1 MNQTV
6 LFRILLLL
14 LFAGYSSLSAEILKP
29 TIGGEEKE
37 ILKIAGKRRMYTNM
51 REDSLVY
58 QVNGPARIELITRYP
73 SPEKSNK
80 SQPFSYQLVIDNEEP
95 ITINHRY
102 KLQKSI
108 RSVQHPS
115 HYYTYS
121 GNYFIN
127 IEDGDHKLT
136 VSANA
141 DQKYPVLLRM
151 IKKGF
156 KTSLNNMQELQPMVF
171 QTNRTVVVSGK
182 AISYYDFNHGRPLQL
197 EMDGSQIL
205 RILSRLLFESQMGEL
220 ESYRIRVKSGRKVLG
235 TYYMSTERSSD
246 STVEEQSDKVPG
258 KWRTCEVTIPEG
270 KHVISVELVE
280 KERSVLTRFQE
291 FK

>member
-6 LFRILLLL
+6 LFRILLL
-14 LFAGYSSLSAEILKP
+14 FAGYSALSAELLKP

-37 ILKIAGKRRMYTNM
+37 ILKIAGKRRMYTIL
-51 REDSLVY
+51 RQDSLVY

-73 SPEKSNK
+73 SPDKSNK

-127 IEDGDHKLT
+127 IGDGNHKLT
-136 VSANA
+136 MSANA
-141 DQKYPVLLRM
+141 DQKYPVLLRV
-151 IKKGF
+151 IKKSF
-156 KTSLNNMQELQPMVF
+156 KTSLNNINELRPMVF
-171 QTNRTVVVSGK
+171 QTNSTVVVSGK
-182 AISYYDFNHGRPLQL
+182 DISYYDLKNGRPLQL
-197 EMDGSQIL
+197 EINGSKIL
-205 RILSRLLFESQMGEL
+205 RIFSRLLFESQMGEID
-220 ESYRIRVKSGRKVLG
+220 SYRIRVKSGSEILG

-246 STVEEQSDKVPG
+246 STIEGQSDKVPG

>member
-6 LFRILLLL
+6 LFRILFL
-14 LFAGYSSLSAEILKP
+14 LFTGYSALSAELLKP

-37 ILKIAGKRRMYTNM
+37 ILKIADKRRMYTIM
-51 REDSLVY
+51 REDPLIY

-73 SPEKSNK
+73 SPEKSKK
-80 SQPFSYQLVIDNEEP
+80 SQPFSYQLVVDGEEP
-95 ITINHRY
+95 IKINHRY

-127 IEDGDHKLT
+127 IEEGDHILT
-136 VSANA
+136 MSGNA
-141 DQKYPVLLRM
+141 DQKYPVLLRV

-156 KTSLNNMQELQPMVF
+156 KISLSNMHELQPMVF
-171 QTNRTVVVSGK
+171 QANRTVEVSGK
-182 AISYYDFNHGRPLQL
+182 DISYYELIHGRPLQL
-197 EMDGSQIL
+197 NIDGPKTL
-205 RILSRLLFESQMGEL
+205 RILSRLLFDSEMGAEESF
-220 ESYRIRVKSGRKVLG
+220 RIRVKTGRKVLG

-246 STVEEQSDKVPG
+246 SMVKDQPDKVPG
-258 KWRTCEVTIPEG
+258 KWRTCEVTIPAG

-280 KERSVLTRFQE
+280 KKRSVLTRFKE
-291 FK
+291 YK

>member
-6 LFRILLLL
+6 LSRILFL
-14 LFAGYSSLSAEILKP
+14 LFTGYSALSAELLKP

-37 ILKIAGKRRMYTNM
+37 ILKIAGKRRMYTIM

-73 SPEKSNK
+73 SPEMSKK
-80 SQPFSYQLVIDNEEP
+80 SQPFSYQLVVDNEEP
-95 ITINHRY
+95 IKINHRY

-127 IEDGDHKLT
+127 IEEGDHILT
-136 VSANA
+136 MSANA
-141 DQKYPVLLRM
+141 DQKYPVLLRV

-156 KTSLNNMQELQPMVF
+156 KISLSNMHELQPMVF
-171 QTNRTVVVSGK
+171 QANRTVEVSGK
-182 AISYYDFNHGRPLQL
+182 DISYYELIHGRPLQL
-197 EMDGSQIL
+197 NIDGPKTL
-205 RILSRLLFESQMGEL
+205 RILSRLLFDSEMGAEESF
-220 ESYRIRVKSGRKVLG
+220 RIRVKTGRKVLG

-246 STVEEQSDKVPG
+246 SMVKDQPDKVPG
-258 KWRTCEVTIPEG
+258 KWRTCEVTIPAG

-280 KERSVLTRFQE
+280 KKRSVLTRFKE
-291 FK
+291 YK

>member
-1 MNQTV
+1 
-6 LFRILLLL
+6 
-14 LFAGYSSLSAEILKP
+14 
-29 TIGGEEKE
+29 
-37 ILKIAGKRRMYTNM
+37 M
-51 REDSLVY
+51 REDPLVY

-73 SPEKSNK
+73 SPEKSKK
-80 SQPFSYQLVIDNEEP
+80 SQPFSYQLVVDNEEP
-95 ITINHRY
+95 IKINHRY

-127 IEDGDHKLT
+127 IKDGDHTLT
-136 VSANA
+136 MSANV
-141 DQKYPVLLRM
+141 DQKYPVLLRV

-156 KTSLNNMQELQPMVF
+156 KTSLNNMHELQPMVF

-182 AISYYDFNHGRPLQL
+182 DISYYDLNHGRPLQL
-197 EMDGSQIL
+197 EMEGPQIL

-246 STVEEQSDKVPG
+246 STVEGQSDKVPG

>member
-6 LFRILLLL
+6 LSRILLLL
-14 LFAGYSSLSAEILKP
+14 FTGYSALSAELLKP

-37 ILKIAGKRRMYTNM
+37 ILKISDKRRMYTIM
-51 REDSLVY
+51 REDPLVY

-73 SPEKSNK
+73 SPEKSKK
-80 SQPFSYQLVIDNEEP
+80 SQPFSYQLVVDNEEP
-95 ITINHRY
+95 IKINHRY
-102 KLQKSI
+102 KLQKGI

-127 IEDGDHKLT
+127 IKDGDHTLT
-136 VSANA
+136 MSANA
-141 DQKYPVLLRM
+141 EQKYPVLLRV

-156 KTSLNNMQELQPMVF
+156 KTSLNNMHELQPMVF
-171 QTNRTVVVSGK
+171 QTNSTVVVSGK
-182 AISYYDFNHGRPLQL
+182 DISYYDLNHGRPLQL
-197 EMDGSQIL
+197 EMDGPKIL

-246 STVEEQSDKVPG
+246 STVEGQSDKVPG

>member
-6 LFRILLLL
+6 LSRILFL
-14 LFAGYSSLSAEILKP
+14 LFTGYSALSAELLKP

-37 ILKIAGKRRMYTNM
+37 ILKIADKRRMYTIM
-51 REDSLVY
+51 REDPLVY

-73 SPEKSNK
+73 SPEKSKK
-80 SQPFSYQLVIDNEEP
+80 SQPFSYQLVVNNEEP

-127 IEDGDHKLT
+127 IKDGDHTLT
-136 VSANA
+136 MSANV
-141 DQKYPVLLRM
+141 DQKYPVLLRV

-156 KTSLNNMQELQPMVF
+156 KTSLNNMHELQPMVF

-182 AISYYDFNHGRPLQL
+182 DISYYDLNHGRPLQL
-197 EMDGSQIL
+197 EMEGPQIL

-246 STVEEQSDKVPG
+246 STIEGQSDKVPG

-280 KERSVLTRFQE
+280 KDRSVLTRFQE

>member
-6 LFRILLLL
+6 LFRILFL
-14 LFAGYSSLSAEILKP
+14 LFAGYSFLSAEILKP

-37 ILKIAGKRRMYTNM
+37 ILKIAGKRRMYTIM

-182 AISYYDFNHGRPLQL
+182 AISYYDLNHGRPLQL

-220 ESYRIRVKSGRKVLG
+220 ESYRIRIKSGRKVLG

-246 STVEEQSDKVPG
+246 STVEGQSDKVPG

>member
-14 LFAGYSSLSAEILKP
+14 FTGYSAITAELLKP

-37 ILKIAGKRRMYTNM
+37 ILKISGKRRIYTIM
-51 REDSLVY
+51 RDDSLIY

-73 SPEKSNK
+73 SPEKSKK
-80 SQPFSYQLVIDNEEP
+80 SQPFSYQLVIDNEDP

-102 KLQKSI
+102 KLHKSI

-121 GNYFIN
+121 GNYYIN
-127 IEDGDHKLT
+127 IKDGDHTLT
-136 VSANA
+136 MSTNA
-141 DQKYPVLLRM
+141 DQKYPVLLRV
-151 IKKGF
+151 IKKRF
-156 KTSLNNMQELQPMVF
+156 KTSLNKINELQPMVF
-171 QTNRTVVVSGK
+171 QANRTVEVSGK
-182 AISYYDFNHGRPLQL
+182 DISYYELIYGRPLQL
-197 EMDGSQIL
+197 NLDGPKTL
-205 RILSRLLFESQMGEL
+205 RILSRLLFDSEMGAEESF
-220 ESYRIRVKSGRKVLG
+220 RIRVKSGRKVLG

-246 STVEEQSDKVPG
+246 SRVKDQPDKVPG
-258 KWRTCEVTIPEG
+258 KWRTCDVTIPAG
-270 KHVISVELVE
+270 KRVISVELVE

-291 FK
+291 YK

>member
-6 LFRILLLL
+6 LFRILFL
-14 LFAGYSSLSAEILKP
+14 LFAGYSVLFAEILKP

-37 ILKIAGKRRMYTNM
+37 ILKIADKRRMYTVM
-51 REDSLVY
+51 REDPLVY

-73 SPEKSNK
+73 SPEKSKK
-80 SQPFSYQLVIDNEEP
+80 SQPFSYQLVVDNEEP

-127 IEDGDHKLT
+127 IKDGDHTLT
-136 VSANA
+136 MSANA
-141 DQKYPVLLRM
+141 DQKYPVLLRV

-156 KTSLNNMQELQPMVF
+156 KTSLNNMHELQPMVF
-171 QTNRTVVVSGK
+171 QTNSTVVVSGK
-182 AISYYDFNHGRPLQL
+182 GISYYDLNHGRPLQL
-197 EMDGSQIL
+197 EMDGPKIL

-246 STVEEQSDKVPG
+246 STVEGQSDKVPG

>member
-14 LFAGYSSLSAEILKP
+14 FTGYSALTAELLKP

-37 ILKIAGKRRMYTNM
+37 ILKIAGKRRIYTIM
-51 REDSLVY
+51 RDDSLIY

-73 SPEKSNK
+73 SPEKSKK
-80 SQPFSYQLVIDNEEP
+80 SQPFSYQLVIDNEDP

-102 KLQKSI
+102 KLHKSI

-121 GNYFIN
+121 GNYYIN
-127 IEDGDHKLT
+127 IKDGDHTLT
-136 VSANA
+136 MSTNA
-141 DQKYPVLLRM
+141 DQKYPVLLRV
-151 IKKGF
+151 IKKRF
-156 KTSLNNMQELQPMVF
+156 KTSLNKINELQPMVF
-171 QTNRTVVVSGK
+171 QANRTVEVSGK
-182 AISYYDFNHGRPLQL
+182 DISYYELIYGRPLQL
-197 EMDGSQIL
+197 NLDGPKTL
-205 RILSRLLFESQMGEL
+205 RILSRLLFDSEMGEE
-220 ESYRIRVKSGRKVLG
+220 ESFRIRVKSGRKVLG

-246 STVEEQSDKVPG
+246 SRVKDQPDKVPG
-258 KWRTCEVTIPEG
+258 KWRTCDVTIPAG
-270 KHVISVELVE
+270 KRVISVELVE

-291 FK
+291 YK

>member
-6 LFRILLLL
+6 LFRILFL
-14 LFAGYSSLSAEILKP
+14 LFTGYSALYAELLKP

-37 ILKIAGKRRMYTNM
+37 ILKIAGKRRMYTIM

-73 SPEKSNK
+73 SPEMSKK
-80 SQPFSYQLVIDNEEP
+80 SQPFSYQLVVDNEEP
-95 ITINHRY
+95 IKINHRY

-127 IEDGDHKLT
+127 IEEGDHILT
-136 VSANA
+136 MSANA
-141 DQKYPVLLRM
+141 DQKYPVLLRV

-156 KTSLNNMQELQPMVF
+156 KISLSNMHELQPMVF
-171 QTNRTVVVSGK
+171 QANRTVEVSGK
-182 AISYYDFNHGRPLQL
+182 DISYYELIHGRPLQL
-197 EMDGSQIL
+197 NIDGPKTL
-205 RILSRLLFESQMGEL
+205 RILSRLLFDSEMGAEESF
-220 ESYRIRVKSGRKVLG
+220 RIRVKTGRKVLG

-246 STVEEQSDKVPG
+246 SMVKDQPDKVPG
-258 KWRTCEVTIPEG
+258 KWRTCEVTIPAG

-280 KERSVLTRFQE
+280 KKRSVLTRFKE
-291 FK
+291 YK

>member
-6 LFRILLLL
+6 LSRILLLL
-14 LFAGYSSLSAEILKP
+14 FTGYSAISAELLKP

-37 ILKIAGKRRMYTNM
+37 ILKISDKRRMYTIM
-51 REDSLVY
+51 REDPLVY

-73 SPEKSNK
+73 SPEKSKK
-80 SQPFSYQLVIDNEEP
+80 SQPFSYQLVVDNEEP
-95 ITINHRY
+95 IKINHRY

-127 IEDGDHKLT
+127 IKDGDHTLT
-136 VSANA
+136 MSANA
-141 DQKYPVLLRM
+141 DQKYPVLLRV
-151 IKKGF
+151 IKKG
-156 KTSLNNMQELQPMVF
+156 KTSLNNMHELQPMVF

-182 AISYYDFNHGRPLQL
+182 DISYYDLNHGRPLQL
-197 EMDGSQIL
+197 EMEGPQIL

-220 ESYRIRVKSGRKVLG
+220 ESYRIRIKSGRKVLG

-246 STVEEQSDKVPG
+246 STVEGQSDKVPG

>member
-6 LFRILLLL
+6 LFRILFL
-14 LFAGYSSLSAEILKP
+14 LFTGYSALSAELLKP

-37 ILKIAGKRRMYTNM
+37 ILKIAGKRRMYTIM

-73 SPEKSNK
+73 SPEMSKK
-80 SQPFSYQLVIDNEEP
+80 SQPFSYQLVVDNEEP
-95 ITINHRY
+95 IKINHRY

-127 IEDGDHKLT
+127 IEEGDHILT
-136 VSANA
+136 MSGNA
-141 DQKYPVLLRM
+141 DQKYPVLLRV

-156 KTSLNNMQELQPMVF
+156 KISLSNMHELQPMVF
-171 QTNRTVVVSGK
+171 QANRTVEVSGK
-182 AISYYDFNHGRPLQL
+182 DISYYELIHGRPLQL
-197 EMDGSQIL
+197 NFDGPKTL
-205 RILSRLLFESQMGEL
+205 RILSRLLFDSEMGAEESF
-220 ESYRIRVKSGRKVLG
+220 RIRVKTGRKVLG

-246 STVEEQSDKVPG
+246 SMVKDQPDKVPG
-258 KWRTCEVTIPEG
+258 KWRTCEVTIPAG

-280 KERSVLTRFQE
+280 KKRSVLTRFKE
-291 FK
+291 YK

>member
-14 LFAGYSSLSAEILKP
+14 FTGYSALSAELLKP

-37 ILKIAGKRRMYTNM
+37 ILKISDKRRMYTIM
-51 REDSLVY
+51 REDPLVY

-73 SPEKSNK
+73 SPEKSKK
-80 SQPFSYQLVIDNEEP
+80 SQPFSYQLVVDNEEP
-95 ITINHRY
+95 IKINHRY

-127 IEDGDHKLT
+127 IKDGDHTLT
-136 VSANA
+136 MSANA
-141 DQKYPVLLRM
+141 DQKYPVLLRV

-156 KTSLNNMQELQPMVF
+156 KTSLNNMHELQPMVF

-182 AISYYDFNHGRPLQL
+182 DISYYDLNHGRPLQL
-197 EMDGSQIL
+197 EMEGPKIL

-246 STVEEQSDKVPG
+246 STVEGQSDKVPG

>member
-14 LFAGYSSLSAEILKP
+14 FTGYSALSAELLKP

-37 ILKIAGKRRMYTNM
+37 ILKISDKRRIYTIM
-51 REDSLVY
+51 REDPLVY

-73 SPEKSNK
+73 SPEKSKK
-80 SQPFSYQLVIDNEEP
+80 SQPFSYQLVVDNEEP
-95 ITINHRY
+95 IKINHRY

-127 IEDGDHKLT
+127 IKDGDHTLT
-136 VSANA
+136 MSANA
-141 DQKYPVLLRM
+141 EQKYPVLLRV

-156 KTSLNNMQELQPMVF
+156 KTSLNNMHELQPMVF

-182 AISYYDFNHGRPLQL
+182 DISYYDLNHGRPLQL
-197 EMDGSQIL
+197 EMEGPKIL

-246 STVEEQSDKVPG
+246 STVEGQSDKVPG

>member
-14 LFAGYSSLSAEILKP
+14 FTGYSALTAELLKP

-37 ILKIAGKRRMYTNM
+37 ILKIAGKRRIYTIM
-51 REDSLVY
+51 RDDSLIY

-73 SPEKSNK
+73 SPEKSEK
-80 SQPFSYQLVIDNEEP
+80 SHPFSYQLVVDNEEP
-95 ITINHRY
+95 IKINHRY
-102 KLQKSI
+102 KLRKSI

-127 IEDGDHKLT
+127 IKDGDHTLT
-136 VSANA
+136 MST
-141 DQKYPVLLRM
+141 DTEQKYPVLLRV

-156 KTSLNNMQELQPMVF
+156 NTSLNKVNELQPMVF
-171 QTNRTVVVSGK
+171 QANRTVEVSGK
-182 AISYYDFNHGRPLQL
+182 DISYYELIYGRPLQL
-197 EMDGSQIL
+197 NLDGPKTL
-205 RILSRLLFESQMGEL
+205 RILSRLLFDSEMGMEESF
-220 ESYRIRVKSGRKVLG
+220 RIRVKSGRKVLG
-235 TYYMSTERSSD
+235 TYYISTERSSD
-246 STVEEQSDKVPG
+246 SRVKDQPDKVPG
-258 KWRTCEVTIPEG
+258 KWRTCEVTIPTG
-270 KHVISVELVE
+270 KQVISVELVE

-291 FK
+291 YK

>member
-1 MNQTV
+1 MSQTV
-6 LFRILLLL
+6 LSRILFL
-14 LFAGYSSLSAEILKP
+14 LFTGYSALSAELLKP

-37 ILKIAGKRRMYTNM
+37 ILKIADKRRMYTIM
-51 REDSLVY
+51 REDPLVY

-73 SPEKSNK
+73 SPEKSKK
-80 SQPFSYQLVIDNEEP
+80 SQPFSYQLVVDNEEP
-95 ITINHRY
+95 IKINHRY

-127 IEDGDHKLT
+127 IKDGDHTLT
-136 VSANA
+136 MSANV
-141 DQKYPVLLRM
+141 DQKYPVLLRV

-156 KTSLNNMQELQPMVF
+156 KTSLNNMHELQPMVF

-182 AISYYDFNHGRPLQL
+182 DISYYDLNHGRPLQL
-197 EMDGSQIL
+197 EMEGPQIL

-246 STVEEQSDKVPG
+246 STVEGQSDKVPG

-270 KHVISVELVE
+270 KYVISVELVE

>member
-6 LFRILLLL
+6 LFRILLL
-14 LFAGYSSLSAEILKP
+14 FAGYSALSAELLKP

-37 ILKIAGKRRMYTNM
+37 ILKIAGKRRMYTIL
-51 REDSLVY
+51 RQDSLVY

-73 SPEKSNK
+73 SPDKSNK

-127 IEDGDHKLT
+127 IGDGDHKLSM
-136 VSANA
+136 SANA
-141 DQKYPVLLRM
+141 DQKYPVLLRV
-151 IKKGF
+151 IKKAF
-156 KTSLNNMQELQPMVF
+156 KTSLNNMNELQPMVF

-182 AISYYDFNHGRPLQL
+182 DISYYDLKHGRPLQL
-197 EMDGSQIL
+197 EMDGPKTL

-220 ESYRIRVKSGRKVLG
+220 ESYRIRVKSGRKILG
-235 TYYMSTERSSD
+235 TYYMSTEKSSD
-246 STVEEQSDKVPG
+246 STVEGQSDKVPG
-258 KWRTCEVTIPEG
+258 KWRTCEVTIPKG
-270 KHVISVELVE
+270 KNVISVELVE
-280 KERSVLTRFQE
+280 KERSILTRFQE

>member
-6 LFRILLLL
+6 LFRILLFILT
-14 LFAGYSSLSAEILKP
+14 GYSALSAELLKP

-37 ILKIAGKRRMYTNM
+37 ILKIANKRRIYTIM
-51 REDSLVY
+51 REDSLIY

-80 SQPFSYQLVIDNEEP
+80 SQRFSYQLIVDNEEP

-127 IEDGDHKLT
+127 IKDGDHKLT
-136 VSANA
+136 MSANA
-141 DQKYPVLLRM
+141 DQKYPVLLRV
-151 IKKGF
+151 IKKDF
-156 KTSLNNMQELQPMVF
+156 KKSLNNVHELQPMVF
-171 QTNRTVVVSGK
+171 QTNQTVVVSGK
-182 AISYYDFNHGRPLQL
+182 EIFYYDLVHGRPLQL
-197 EMDGSQIL
+197 DMDGPKTL
-205 RILSRLLFESQMGEL
+205 RILSRLLFDEEMGSEESF
-220 ESYRIRVKSGRKVLG
+220 RIRVKSGRKVLG

-246 STVEEQSDKVPG
+246 STVKDQPYKVPG
-258 KWRTCEVTIPEG
+258 KWRTCEVTIPTG

-280 KERSVLTRFQE
+280 KEKSVLTRFQE
-291 FK
+291 YK

>member
-14 LFAGYSSLSAEILKP
+14 FTGYSALSAELLKP

-37 ILKIAGKRRMYTNM
+37 ILKIADKRRMYTIM
-51 REDSLVY
+51 REDPLVY

-73 SPEKSNK
+73 SPEKSKK
-80 SQPFSYQLVIDNEEP
+80 SQPFSYQLVVDNEEP
-95 ITINHRY
+95 IKINHRY

-127 IEDGDHKLT
+127 IKDGDHTLT
-136 VSANA
+136 MSANA
-141 DQKYPVLLRM
+141 DQKYPVLLRV

-156 KTSLNNMQELQPMVF
+156 KTSLNNMHELQPMVF
-171 QTNRTVVVSGK
+171 QTNSTVVVSGK
-182 AISYYDFNHGRPLQL
+182 DISYYDLNHGRPLQL
-197 EMDGSQIL
+197 EMEGPKIL

-246 STVEEQSDKVPG
+246 STVEGQSDKVPG

-291 FK
+291 LK

>member
-14 LFAGYSSLSAEILKP
+14 FTGYSALSAELLKP

-37 ILKIAGKRRMYTNM
+37 ILKISDKRRIYTIM
-51 REDSLVY
+51 REDPLVY

-73 SPEKSNK
+73 SPEKSKK
-80 SQPFSYQLVIDNEEP
+80 SQPFSYQLVVDNEEP
-95 ITINHRY
+95 IKINHRY

-127 IEDGDHKLT
+127 IKDGDHTLT
-136 VSANA
+136 MSANA
-141 DQKYPVLLRM
+141 DQKYPVLLRV

-156 KTSLNNMQELQPMVF
+156 KTSLNNMHELQPMVF
-171 QTNRTVVVSGK
+171 QTNRTVVVLGK
-182 AISYYDFNHGRPLQL
+182 DISYYDLNHGRPLQL
-197 EMDGSQIL
+197 EMEGPKIL

-246 STVEEQSDKVPG
+246 STVEGQSDKVPG

-270 KHVISVELVE
+270 KYVISVELVE

>member
-6 LFRILLLL
+6 LSRILLLL
-14 LFAGYSSLSAEILKP
+14 FTGYSALSAELLKP

-37 ILKIAGKRRMYTNM
+37 ILKIADKRRMYTIM
-51 REDSLVY
+51 REDPLVY

-73 SPEKSNK
+73 SPEKSKK
-80 SQPFSYQLVIDNEEP
+80 SQPFSYQLVVDNEEP
-95 ITINHRY
+95 IKINHRY

-127 IEDGDHKLT
+127 IKDGDHTLT
-136 VSANA
+136 MSANA
-141 DQKYPVLLRM
+141 EQKYPVLLRV

-156 KTSLNNMQELQPMVF
+156 KTSLNNMHELQPMVF

-182 AISYYDFNHGRPLQL
+182 DISYYDLNHGRPLQL
-197 EMDGSQIL
+197 EMEGPQIL

-246 STVEEQSDKVPG
+246 STVEGQSDKVPG

>member
-1 MNQTV
+1 M
-6 LFRILLLL
+6 
-14 LFAGYSSLSAEILKP
+14 
-29 TIGGEEKE
+29 
-37 ILKIAGKRRMYTNM
+37 
-51 REDSLVY
+51 
-58 QVNGPARIELITRYP
+58 
-73 SPEKSNK
+73 
-80 SQPFSYQLVIDNEEP
+80 
-95 ITINHRY
+95 
-102 KLQKSI
+102 
-108 RSVQHPS
+108 QHPS

-141 DQKYPVLLRM
+141 DQKYPVLLRV

-156 KTSLNNMQELQPMVF
+156 KTSLNNMHELQPMVF

-182 AISYYDFNHGRPLQL
+182 EISYYDLNHGRPLQL
-197 EMDGSQIL
+197 EMEGPQIL

-246 STVEEQSDKVPG
+246 STVEGQSDKVPG
-258 KWRTCEVTIPEG
+258 KWRTCEVTIPKG

>member
-6 LFRILLLL
+6 LSRILLLL
-14 LFAGYSSLSAEILKP
+14 FTGYSALSAELLKP

-37 ILKIAGKRRMYTNM
+37 ILKISDKRRMYTIM
-51 REDSLVY
+51 REDPLVY

-73 SPEKSNK
+73 SPEKSKK
-80 SQPFSYQLVIDNEEP
+80 SQPFSYQLVVDNEEP
-95 ITINHRY
+95 IKINHRY

-127 IEDGDHKLT
+127 IKDGDHTLT
-136 VSANA
+136 MSANA
-141 DQKYPVLLRM
+141 DQKYPVLLRV

-156 KTSLNNMQELQPMVF
+156 KTSLNNMHELQPMVF

-182 AISYYDFNHGRPLQL
+182 DISYYDLNHGRPLQL
-197 EMDGSQIL
+197 EMEGPQIL

-246 STVEEQSDKVPG
+246 STVEGQSDKVPG